1 MTITFLTVW
10 NSFLIPLVFTKSV
23 GSKTLPVAISELA
36 YGEYGVNW
44 GGLSAVAM
52 ITVIPVF
59 LIGLF
64 AQKYLTAGLT
74 AGAEKG

>member
-1 MTITFLTVW
+1 
-10 NSFLIPLVFTKSV
+10 
-23 GSKTLPVAISELA
+23 VAISEIA

-44 GGLSAVAM
+44 GGLSAIAI
-52 ITVIPVF
+52 ITIVPVF

-64 AQKYLTAGLT
+64 AQRYLTAGLT